1 MSALAVLALAL
12 WSADPSSPPA
22 SSFALVVT
30 NNRSLDA
37 GRADL
42 HYADDDGAKWA
53 QLFADLHGA
62 DQVVLLTEFDPES
75 ATLFPDW
82 VARARPP
89 TFAELEAAVDVLAG
103 RLAALKEA
111 RVSSEVTLVFAGHG
125 DVEKGQGFVELADRR
140 LPARDLDE
148 KVLSRLDAGRVHLVL
163 DSCNSYFMLNP
174 RKPGGRR
181 FVATPQQSLS
191 LLEKHKN
198 LGVLVS
204 TSAEAVTYE
213 WSEIQSGVFSHE
225 LRSGMRGAADADGD
239 GRITYAELEAFI
251 AVANQPVPNDLYRPK
266 VLASGPGRDGAQPM
280 VTLPDPA
287 GLLSIPTGEARRI
300 TVRDRL
306 GVRVLDLHSEA
317 GGRGAVRL
325 LLPKGH
331 GPLEVW
337 ERRREDGAQRPV
349 FRVRAVEEAATLLD
363 AVAAAPAPSA
373 TRGESEL
380 FLHLF
385 ELPFGEGA
393 LAGYAALPAAQKETA
408 FGVSR
413 RQAELLGVHL
423 REWAAASR
431 DQRVTAAVL
440 SGVGAAAVGVFAGTS
455 AAQGDPVQDV
465 ALPAASA
472 AGFAAVGVI
481 VLALPSS
488 AETLSQEYAAR
499 DLSTERLRA
508 SAVLEVEAEME
519 SEARLASRLRIVLGT
534 VLFAASAV
542 EAGRGVWGWAEQG
555 KPGAAD
561 LSRLG
566 LGVAYAA
573 AGTYAVTGFRFPIE
587 NAWQQYSLSQDKD
600 EAPAPS
606 VSLGASPKGFT
617 VALSGRF

>member
-1 MSALAVLALAL
+1 MSALAALTLAVL
-12 WSADPSSPPA
+12 SAAPSGPLP

-30 NNRSLDA
+30 NNRSLDS

-62 DQVVLLTEFDPES
+62 EQVLLLTDFDPES
-75 ATLFPDW
+75 AMLFPDW
-82 VARARPP
+82 AARARPP
-89 TFAELEAAVDVLAG
+89 TSAELEAAVDALAR

-111 RVSSEVTLVFAGHG
+111 QRPSEVTLVFAGHG

-140 LPARDLDE
+140 LTARDLDE
-148 KVLSRLDAGRVHLVL
+148 KVLSRLDADRVHLVL

-181 FVATPQQSLS
+181 WVATPQHSLS
-191 LLEKHKN
+191 LLEKHPN

-251 AVANQPVPNDLYRPK
+251 AVANRPLPNDLYRPK
-266 VLASGPGRDGAQPM
+266 VFASGPGRDGAQAM
-280 VTLPDPA
+280 VTLPEPA
-287 GLLSIPTGEARRI
+287 GLLTVSAEEARRL

-306 GVRVLDLHSEA
+306 GVRVLDLHAEA
-317 GGRGAVRL
+317 RSAVRL

-337 ERRREDGAQRPV
+337 ERRREEGSDRPV
-349 FRVRAVEEAATLLD
+349 VRVRAVDESATLLD
-363 AVAAAPAPSA
+363 AVATAPPRTAA
-373 TRGESEL
+373 RGESEL

-385 ELPFGEGA
+385 ELPFGESA
-393 LAGYAALPAAQKETA
+393 LAGYAALPAAEKETV

-413 RQAELLGVHL
+413 RQAEQLGIHL

-431 DQRVTAAVL
+431 DQRVTAAVI
-440 SGVGAAAVGVFAGTS
+440 SGVGAAAVGVFAGAS
-455 AAQGDPVQDV
+455 AAQGDSAQDV
-465 ALPAASA
+465 ALPVASA

-488 AETLSQEYAAR
+488 AEALSQEYASM

-508 SAVLEVEAEME
+508 QAVLKMEAEME
-519 SEARLASRLRIVLGT
+519 SEARLASRLRIVLGA
-534 VLFAASAV
+534 VLFAASGV
-542 EAGRGVWGWAEQG
+542 EVGRGVWGWANQG

-561 LSRLG
+561 LSRIG

-573 AGTYAVTGFRFPIE
+573 AGIYGFTGFRFPIE
-587 NAWQQYSLSQDKD
+587 NAWKQYSESQDQGPL
-600 EAPAPS
+600 APNL
-606 VSLGASPKGFT
+606 SLGVAPTGLT
-617 VALSGRF
+617 VAMSGHF